1 MGTARSSARSI
12 GYTDHVITLRLT
24 CSAFWVDVRLREING
39 RWIASA
45 DTPDGP
51 SLGLA
56 HEPREA
62 IEQALMPF
70 EGIVDELLASL
81 PTGS

>member
-1 MGTARSSARSI
+1 MT
-12 GYTDHVITLRLT
+12 TLRLN

-51 SLGLA
+51 SLGLGVRA
-56 HEPREA
+56 SDAVEG
-62 IEQALMPF
+62 ALEPF
-70 EGIVDELLASL
+70 EGIADELLASL
-81 PTGS
+81 PGGGIG